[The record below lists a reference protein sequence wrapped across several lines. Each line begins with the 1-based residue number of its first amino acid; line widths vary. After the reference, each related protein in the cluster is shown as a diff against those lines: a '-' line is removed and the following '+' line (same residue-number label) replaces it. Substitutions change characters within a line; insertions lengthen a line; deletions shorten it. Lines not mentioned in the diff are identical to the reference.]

1 MHKYM
6 TRHVSGGGNF
16 GRHFTGVKMMNP
28 TLYFVP
34 CFSGSPWDLKA
45 LTPLDH
51 RALRTARLPE
61 ALDRVEAYADAVERE
76 IRSLSDV
83 VLVGEGHAIP
93 H

>member
-1 MHKYM
+1 
-6 TRHVSGGGNF
+6 
-16 GRHFTGVKMMNP
+16 MMNP